1 MTDLDLA
8 PTFDDEAARIVAALP
23 PSDRLV
29 TSPLHR
35 CRRLAERIGAARA
48 LAPVIDERL
57 RELDFGTWEGVPWES
72 IPRTELNAWA
82 ADFFHARPHGARAC
96 TCCGERVGSAIQRLP
111 AKRRLTRRRDPRWG
125 HQGRTG
131 AERTPGWMDGQRRF
145 RRLYPSGAG
154 LIPIPGPS
162 HAQRAIQVSPQ
173 FLPDRESR
181 RGVGGSGKAKTQP
194 ELMRNTG
201 SARV

>member
-1 MTDLDLA
+1 MHLILVRHTRPAVPQGVCYGMTDLDLA

-82 ADFFHARPHGARAC
+82 ADFFHARPHGGESVHMLR
-96 TCCGERVGSAIQRLP
+96 ERVGSAISDY
-111 AKRRLTRRRDPRWG
+111 RRSGVSHVVVTHAGVIKAARAQSG
-125 HQGRTG
+125 H
-131 AERTPGWMDGQRRF
+131 PDGWTANVDF
-145 RRLYPSGAG
+145 
-154 LIPIPGPS
+154 
-162 HAQRAIQVSPQ
+162 
-173 FLPDRESR
+173 
-181 RGVGGSGKAKTQP
+181 GGSIRLAP
-194 ELMRNTG
+194 D
-201 SARV
+201 